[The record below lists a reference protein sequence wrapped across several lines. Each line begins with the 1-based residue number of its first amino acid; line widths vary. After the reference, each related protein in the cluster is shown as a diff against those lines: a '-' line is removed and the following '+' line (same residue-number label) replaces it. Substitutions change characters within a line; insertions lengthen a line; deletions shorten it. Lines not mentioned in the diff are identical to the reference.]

1 MTFERV
7 FKEESGRVL
16 ATLVRVTGDLERA
29 EDAFHDACVKALE
42 TWPTRGVP
50 EQPGAWLTTVA
61 KNAALDAL
69 RRSAKDPAQASLDDA
84 LEAGTAPTI
93 DEARLDTGLED
104 DQLRLLFTCCHPA
117 LAPQSQVALTL
128 RTLGGLS
135 TPEIARAFHEAEAT
149 TAQRL
154 VRAKG
159 KIRDA
164 GIPYVVPS
172 KEALPERLE
181 AVLSVVYLVFNEGYT
196 ATEGPSLMRVDL
208 CAEAIRLGRWL
219 ARVFPSNA
227 EVLGLVAL
235 MLLQDSRREARVD
248 AAGDLVVLEEQDRS
262 KWDQAEIA
270 EGLAV
275 LDHALGLRSPGPY
288 QLQAAIAALHAQAKT
303 AGETDW
309 PQIALLYEGLW
320 QRVPT
325 PTIALNRAVAIG
337 LASENEAGLE
347 ALARIDPSTLE
358 HSHLLDAA
366 RADFLR
372 REGRL
377 DDARAAYEAARS
389 KAKNA
394 AEVRF
399 LERRLRELQTLTGQA
414 HGQPAT
420 PR

>member
-1 MTFERV
+1 MTFERI

-16 ATLVRVTGDLERA
+16 ATLVRVTGDFERA
-29 EDAFHDACVKALE
+29 EDSFHDACVKALE
-42 TWPTRGVP
+42 VWPARGVP

-61 KNAALDAL
+61 KNAALDAA
-69 RRSAKDPAQASLDDA
+69 RRRAKDPAQAPLDDA
-84 LEAGTAPTI
+84 LQSGAEPTI

-164 GIPYVVPS
+164 GIPYVVPPR
-172 KEALPERLE
+172 EALPERLE

-196 ATEGPSLMRVDL
+196 ATEGPALMRVDL

-219 ARVFPSNA
+219 ARVFPANP
-227 EVLGLVAL
+227 EVLGLFAL
-235 MLLQDSRREARVD
+235 MLLQDSRRDARVD
-248 AAGDLVVLEEQDRS
+248 AVGDLVVLEEQDRS
-262 KWDQAEIA
+262 KWDQAAIA
-270 EGLAV
+270 EGVAV
-275 LDHALGLRSPGPY
+275 LDKALGLRSSGPY

-303 AGETDW
+303 AAETDW

-325 PTIALNRAVAIG
+325 PTIELNRAVAIG

-372 REGRL
+372 REGQL
-377 DDARAAYEAARS
+377 DEARAAYEAARS
-389 KAKNA
+389 KTKNA

-399 LERRLRELQTLTGQA
+399 LDRRLRELQSVT
-414 HGQPAT
+414 
-420 PR
+420 RD

>member
-196 ATEGPSLMRVDL
+196 ATEGPSLMRFDL

-275 LDHALGLRSPGPY
+275 LDHVLGLRSPGPY

-399 LERRLRELQTLTGQA
+399 LERRLRELQT
-414 HGQPAT
+414 AT
-420 PR
+420 QG

>member
-1 MTFERV
+1 MTFERI

-16 ATLVRVTGDLERA
+16 ATLVRVTGDFERA

-42 TWPTRGVP
+42 LWPARGVP

-61 KNAALDAL
+61 KNAALDGV
-69 RRSAKDPAQASLDDA
+69 RRRAKDPAQAPLD
-84 LEAGTAPTI
+84 EARQSGVEPVI

-128 RTLGGLS
+128 KTLGGLS
-135 TPEIARAFHEAEAT
+135 TFEIARAFHEAEAT

-172 KEALPERLE
+172 RDALPERLE

-208 CAEAIRLGRWL
+208 CAEAVRLGRWL

-227 EVLGLVAL
+227 EVLGLCAL
-235 MLLQDSRREARVD
+235 LLLQHSRRDARVD
-248 AAGDLVVLEEQDRS
+248 SLGELVVLEEQDRTR
-262 KWDQAEIA
+262 WDQLAIA
-270 EGLAV
+270 EGLTV
-275 LDHALGLRSPGPY
+275 LDQALALRSSGPY
-288 QLQAAIAALHAQAKT
+288 QLQAAIAALHAQART
-303 AGETDW
+303 AADTDW

-325 PTIALNRAVAIG
+325 PTIELNRAVAIG

-366 RADFLR
+366 RADFFR

-377 DDARAAYEAARS
+377 DEAREAYEAAR
-389 KAKNA
+389 AKTKNT

-399 LERRLRELQTLTGQA
+399 LERRLRELQNLSR
-414 HGQPAT
+414 P
-420 PR
+420 

>member
-275 LDHALGLRSPGPY
+275 LDDALGLRSPGPY
-288 QLQAAIAALHAQAKT
+288 QLQAAIAALH

-399 LERRLRELQTLTGQA
+399 LERRLRELQT
-414 HGQPAT
+414 AT
-420 PR
+420 QG

>member
-275 LDHALGLRSPGPY
+275 LDDALGLRSPGPY

-399 LERRLRELQTLTGQA
+399 LERRLRELQT
-414 HGQPAT
+414 AT
-420 PR
+420 QG

>member
-7 FKEESGRVL
+7 FREESGRVL

-61 KNAALDAL
+61 KNAALDVV
-69 RRSAKDPAQASLDDA
+69 RRHTKDPAQASLEEA
-84 LEAGTAPTI
+84 LQSGVAPGI

-128 RTLGGLS
+128 RTLGGLT
-135 TPEIARAFHEAEAT
+135 TPEIARAFQEAEAT

-154 VRAKG
+154 VRTKG

-172 KEALPERLE
+172 REALPERLE

-196 ATEGPSLMRVDL
+196 ATGGPSLMRVDL

-219 ARVFPSNA
+219 SRVFPSNA
-227 EVLGLVAL
+227 EVLGLFAL
-235 MLLQDSRREARVD
+235 MRLQDSRRDARID

-262 KWDQAEIA
+262 KWDQGAIA

-275 LDHALGLRSPGPY
+275 LDRALELKSPGPY
-288 QLQAAIAALHAQAKT
+288 QLQAAIGALHSRATT
-303 AGETDW
+303 AAETDW
-309 PQIALLYEGLW
+309 QQIALLYEGLW

-325 PTIALNRAVAIG
+325 PTVALNRAVAIG

-372 REGRL
+372 REGRF

-389 KAKNA
+389 KTKNA

-399 LERRLRELQTLTGQA
+399 LERRLRELQHLTP
-414 HGQPAT
+414 H
-420 PR
+420 